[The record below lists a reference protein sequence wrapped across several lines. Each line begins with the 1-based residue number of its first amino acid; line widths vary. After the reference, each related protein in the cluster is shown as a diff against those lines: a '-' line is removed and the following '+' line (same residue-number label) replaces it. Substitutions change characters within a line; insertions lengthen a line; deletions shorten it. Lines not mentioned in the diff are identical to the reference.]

1 MRHKRCGLKF
11 TQHLSK
17 MNLTSRERNSDESI
31 KLHGSSVQL
40 VPAQASW
47 GGEGERV
54 LVALPRRLSRA
65 FGKRQACKRDEV
77 RLPSR

>member
-1 MRHKRCGLKF
+1 MNQLSCAVAVCSSLRRRH
-11 TQHLSK
+11 
-17 MNLTSRERNSDESI
+17 D
-31 KLHGSSVQL
+31 
-40 VPAQASW
+40 
-47 GGEGERV
+47 GGEGEGL